1 MALRNKPQLVLAALV
16 VIHVVVL
23 LAGFFAPYD
32 FASQNRSLPFAPP
45 TRFHLMDARG
55 KLHLR
60 PFVYRWKA
68 VTGTATAY
76 REDQSVAYPV
86 RFFVS
91 GAEYKILGIVASRRH
106 LFGAE
111 EPARVFLIGSDA
123 YGRDQFS
130 RLLYG
135 GQISLFAGL
144 LATAISLI
152 LGVVIGVASGYYGG
166 WVDEVLMRGAELF
179 LALPWLYFLFAV
191 RAFLPLHTAPNQVFL
206 LLIVVIGLIGWA
218 RPARLIRGVV
228 LSAKEREYVLAARG
242 FGASDFYL
250 LRRHILPQVLG
261 VTLTQA
267 AIFIPRY
274 ILAEVALSFLGLGV
288 TEPAPSWGNMMATLQ
303 HYYVLESYWWMFL
316 PALTLI
322 PVFLA
327 YYSLLAYYAQ
337 RGTVPSADR

>member
-111 EPARVFLIGSDA
+111 EPARVFLIGS
-123 YGRDQFS
+123 
-130 RLLYG
+130 
-135 GQISLFAGL
+135 
-144 LATAISLI
+144 
-152 LGVVIGVASGYYGG
+152 
-166 WVDEVLMRGAELF
+166 
-179 LALPWLYFLFAV
+179 
-191 RAFLPLHTAPNQVFL
+191 
-206 LLIVVIGLIGWA
+206 
-218 RPARLIRGVV
+218 
-228 LSAKEREYVLAARG
+228 
-242 FGASDFYL
+242 
-250 LRRHILPQVLG
+250 
-261 VTLTQA
+261 
-267 AIFIPRY
+267 
-274 ILAEVALSFLGLGV
+274 
-288 TEPAPSWGNMMATLQ
+288 
-303 HYYVLESYWWMFL
+303 
-316 PALTLI
+316 
-322 PVFLA
+322 
-327 YYSLLAYYAQ
+327 
-337 RGTVPSADR
+337 